1 MNFFYGKKIMYH
13 ARRLG
18 IDFISSVSKNEW
30 PLKDRPGKRIV
41 LYHGVDRIGQTYI
54 NGRFVSADVFERQ
67 LDFFK
72 SNYNLVSLSD
82 LISGKTDP
90 NRMNIAIVFDDGY
103 RNNLE
108 TALPILEKKQIHATF
123 FVTAINDTSYPM
135 LWADYLDLASYVNTS
150 EIVVGEIDFK
160 KQNGIYKN
168 AFGMSLKDICKTKD
182 WAFKS
187 QLYSAFP
194 KGNDFIQEEKWEVYW
209 KTLSDEEIITLD
221 KSDYATVELHGYY
234 HENLGVCNHTEAVQ
248 LVRKSKKYLEN
259 LLQREI
265 QSIAYPDGS
274 YTKDLIQSC
283 FQMGLKN
290 QFAVDFLFPEDEIDS
305 RIHSRLT
312 INPFTNISHQV
323 WAVLNNR
330 Y

>member
-1 MNFFYGKKIMYH
+1 
-13 ARRLG
+13 
-18 IDFISSVSKNEW
+18 
-30 PLKDRPGKRIV
+30 
-41 LYHGVDRIGQTYI
+41 
-54 NGRFVSADVFERQ
+54 
-67 LDFFK
+67 
-72 SNYNLVSLSD
+72 
-82 LISGKTDP
+82 
-90 NRMNIAIVFDDGY
+90 
-103 RNNLE
+103 
-108 TALPILEKKQIHATF
+108 
-123 FVTAINDTSYPM
+123 
-135 LWADYLDLASYVNTS
+135 
-150 EIVVGEIDFK
+150 
-160 KQNGIYKN
+160 
-168 AFGMSLKDICKTKD
+168 MSLKDICKTKD